1 MRMLSE
7 ALPEIS
13 DERELRHIA
22 KKAFGAHFR
31 TILDLILLE
40 RHQDTIIKR
49 IVIDESVMEKRDR
62 AKAEGTCAV
71 CFAPHLGAVGAEAAL
86 FALLGKPYTP
96 MAMPPQGTPIPRY
109 CSAIIEIAAKLG
121 CDPEDP
127 VVWAGN
133 DTINSVKKVLA
144 KGGTV
149 GMTYDMPGG
158 TVMDFFGQPAAI
170 ASGIA
175 HFICDSGAPVV
186 VAFFKRGKGPLD
198 YTMMGYD
205 FDYSLTGDR
214 SVDVP
219 VILDQVIRL
228 GEEMIR
234 EAPEQW
240 IGWFGLKNWR
250 KSAQQILELK
260 SKAQSQKVG
269 WATDAKMPPAI
280 HRRERPGKPSRLH
293 IQP

>member
-1 MRMLSE
+1 
-7 ALPEIS
+7 
-13 DERELRHIA
+13 
-22 KKAFGAHFR
+22 
-31 TILDLILLE
+31 
-40 RHQDTIIKR
+40 
-49 IVIDESVMEKRDR
+49 
-62 AKAEGTCAV
+62 
-71 CFAPHLGAVGAEAAL
+71 
-86 FALLGKPYTP
+86 
-96 MAMPPQGTPIPRY
+96 
-109 CSAIIEIAAKLG
+109 
-121 CDPEDP
+121 
-127 VVWAGN
+127 
-133 DTINSVKKVLA
+133 
-144 KGGTV
+144 
-149 GMTYDMPGG
+149 
-158 TVMDFFGQPAAI
+158 
-170 ASGIA
+170 
-175 HFICDSGAPVV
+175 
-186 VAFFKRGKGPLD
+186 
-198 YTMMGYD
+198 MMGYD